1 MPQVFVKDPPAA
13 LGGQVDFKAVFEAAG
28 IDDEQAGRVARA
40 QELLASLPGETPAPV
55 RKQIVEA
62 SLTAFGV
69 SIDKIIEGGVAEIQ
83 ALEGYIRTGAA
94 DTQTL
99 LAESAA
105 RIKKFE
111 DEIQRIRTVMDQR
124 VQEQQAVT
132 KACNEQEAGH
142 PADPGVLRAGGGCAR
157 RAGRLDTPGRGRG
170 PGRTCFSQGEV
181 TSMAG
186 GGFFARLG
194 NLWRGFLSL
203 WISDVEK
210 QHPEIAYENAI
221 NSMIAK
227 YTKLKTATAAIIRR
241 REDIDTRNQKARSDL
256 AEVQGQLAA
265 ALDTNQDDL
274 AVVLIQKKNALEK
287 ELAELR
293 AELDLAQKD
302 ADSAKS
308 SLITVQSEIKKLK
321 SERDSMLAK
330 MQSAQARIKI
340 QEQLD
345 GLSVDA
351 EVKALDNVRE
361 HIKTTIAEA
370 NLGRELSESSLDSR
384 LDALRNQA
392 GDVQARQQLAE
403 MKAKRAAQQAAQ
415 GQKTL

>member
-1 MPQVFVKDPPAA
+1 
-13 LGGQVDFKAVFEAAG
+13 
-28 IDDEQAGRVARA
+28 
-40 QELLASLPGETPAPV
+40 
-55 RKQIVEA
+55 
-62 SLTAFGV
+62 
-69 SIDKIIEGGVAEIQ
+69 
-83 ALEGYIRTGAA
+83 
-94 DTQTL
+94 
-99 LAESAA
+99 
-105 RIKKFE
+105 
-111 DEIQRIRTVMDQR
+111 
-124 VQEQQAVT
+124 
-132 KACNEQEAGH
+132 
-142 PADPGVLRAGGGCAR
+142 
-157 RAGRLDTPGRGRG
+157 
-170 PGRTCFSQGEV
+170 
-181 TSMAG
+181 MAG

-227 YTKLKTATAAIIRR
+227 FAKLKTATAAIIRR
-241 REDIDTRNQKARSDL
+241 REDIDARNGKARSDL

-274 AVVLIQKKNALEK
+274 AVVLIQKKNELDK

-293 AELDLAQKD
+293 DELNLAQKD

-321 SERDSMLAK
+321 AERDSMLAK

-351 EVKALDNVRE
+351 EVKALDNVRD

-403 MKAKRAAQQAAQ
+403 MKAKRAAQQASQ